1 MKNNEDRKNTEKKEE
16 KIDISISN
24 HESEFL
30 NFDRFIAV
38 TILVNF
44 LFIKK
49 NCY

>member
-1 MKNNEDRKNTEKKEE
+1 MKTEEIERKKEE
-16 KIDISISN
+16 KLDSSISN
-24 HESEFL
+24 HEIEFL
-30 NFDRFIAV
+30 NFHRFIAV